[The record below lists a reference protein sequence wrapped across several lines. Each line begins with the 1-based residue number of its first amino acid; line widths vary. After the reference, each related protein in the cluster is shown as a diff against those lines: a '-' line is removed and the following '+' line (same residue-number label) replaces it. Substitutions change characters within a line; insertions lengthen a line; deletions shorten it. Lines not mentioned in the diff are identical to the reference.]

1 MLTPK
6 GYGLHHVWILLKNM
20 VYMDTL
26 KNMVYMDTPE
36 EYGLYGYSEEYGSQ

>member
-1 MLTPK
+1 MDTPARIWFA
-6 GYGLHHVWILLKNM
+6 WILLKNM

-36 EYGLYGYSEEYGSQ
+36 EYGLYGYSE